1 LLASKRLQLRYTD
14 VIAPDDGVISARRA
28 TLGAVCEAGEEL
40 FRLIRKGR
48 LEWRGELTAAQLA
61 SVAKGQLVEL
71 ALPDGSAA
79 AAEVRETAPSL
90 DARSRLGLVYADL
103 IPGSQARAGM
113 YANGQIVVA

>member
-28 TLGAVCEAGEEL
+28 TLGAVSEAGEEL
-40 FRLIRKGR
+40 FRLIRQGR

-71 ALPDGSAA
+71 ALPDGSTATA
-79 AAEVRETAPSL
+79 QVRDTAPSL
-90 DARSRLGLVYADL
+90 NERSRLGLIYADL
-103 IPGSQARAGM
+103 MPGSHARAGM
-113 YANGQIVVA
+113 YANGEV